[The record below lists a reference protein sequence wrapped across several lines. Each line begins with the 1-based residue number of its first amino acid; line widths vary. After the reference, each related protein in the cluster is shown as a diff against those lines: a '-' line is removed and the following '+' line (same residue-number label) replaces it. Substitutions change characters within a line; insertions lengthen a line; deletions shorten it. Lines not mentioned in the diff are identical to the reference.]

1 MQSGAKTTSAFE
13 FGLLLL
19 MAALWG
25 LPYALTKLSLQTI
38 PPITLT
44 AARVLLA
51 AAALWGVAVLM
62 RCEIPRVSWNLTGR
76 LFLQGVVACVVPY
89 TLIAWGQQSVDSG
102 LAAILNSTTPLF
114 VCLLSLLWGR
124 HEQMTVGRVLGV
136 ILGLGGVIVIVGA
149 DALSGLGRHSIG
161 QLEIL
166 LATCSSALS
175 VMYGRRFTGIAPEV
189 VAAGMLTG
197 AALPLVLL
205 AAMVESPWHAA
216 PSAVSMAALA
226 ANALL
231 VTAPGFVLY
240 FRLIRTIGSIG
251 TASASYIKPAV
262 GVLIGCVVMGEPFS
276 LYVGIGLIAVLVGVA
291 LINETAPIRSTWH
304 RVRSVA
310 LTSRGRVSAGVDT
323 ASRA

>member
-1 MQSGAKTTSAFE
+1 MQSNAKTAPAFE
-13 FGLLLL
+13 LGLLLL

-25 LPYALTKLSLQTI
+25 IPYALTKLSLQTI

-51 AAALWGVAVLM
+51 AAALWGTAVLM
-62 RCEIPRVSWNLTGR
+62 RCEIPRLSWNLTGR
-76 LFLQGVVACVVPY
+76 LLLQGIVACVVPY
-89 TLIAWGQQSVDSG
+89 SLIAFGQQSVDSG

-124 HEQMTVGRVLGV
+124 HEPMTVARVLGV
-136 ILGLGGVIVIVGA
+136 VLGLGGVIVIVGA

-166 LATCSSALS
+166 LATCSSAFS
-175 VMYGRRFTGIAPEV
+175 VMHGRRFTGVAPEV
-189 VAAGMLTG
+189 VAGGMLTG
-197 AALPLVLL
+197 AAVPLAVLAL
-205 AAMVESPWHAA
+205 MIEAPWHAA

-262 GVLIGCVVMGEPFS
+262 GVLIGCTFMGEPFS
-276 LYVGIGLIAVLVGVA
+276 LYVGIGLLAVLLGVA
-291 LINETAPIRSTWH
+291 SINETAPIRFAWH
-304 RVRSVA
+304 KFRSAAQLLRYRVP
-310 LTSRGRVSAGVDT
+310 AGVDT
-323 ASRA
+323 TGRA